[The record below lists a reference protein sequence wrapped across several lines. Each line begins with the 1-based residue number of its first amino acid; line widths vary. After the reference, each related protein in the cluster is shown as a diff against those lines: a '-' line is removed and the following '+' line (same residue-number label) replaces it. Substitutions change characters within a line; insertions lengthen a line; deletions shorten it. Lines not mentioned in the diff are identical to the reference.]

1 MASLPD
7 LNTVLFCGAFEGE
20 TDLLSKSPL
29 LRVYNT
35 GVGFMDTIFN
45 LQRYLTKNKEI
56 KSIVFLGS
64 AGAYRHSKRKI
75 GDIVYSNKFV
85 YRDIAEVKKM
95 VKVPDVIGKH
105 LLTDSDPRFNS
116 FIKIAKLIE
125 VVTNSTNYVTLID
138 LEMEELVDSLFDV
151 DVENMEA
158 FPIAYVA
165 TRLSLPFTAYFYV
178 TNYVG
183 ANGSIDWNQN
193 WRYGSTLLQ
202 KEVMKYILA

>member
-64 AGAYRHSKRKI
+64 AGAYRHSKRK
-75 GDIVYSNKFV
+75 DRKSTS
-85 YRDIAEVKKM
+85 
-95 VKVPDVIGKH
+95 
-105 LLTDSDPRFNS
+105 LNS
-116 FIKIAKLIE
+116 
-125 VVTNSTNYVTLID
+125 SH
-138 LEMEELVDSLFDV
+138 
-151 DVENMEA
+151 
-158 FPIAYVA
+158 
-165 TRLSLPFTAYFYV
+165 RL
-178 TNYVG
+178 
-183 ANGSIDWNQN
+183 
-193 WRYGSTLLQ
+193 
-202 KEVMKYILA
+202 